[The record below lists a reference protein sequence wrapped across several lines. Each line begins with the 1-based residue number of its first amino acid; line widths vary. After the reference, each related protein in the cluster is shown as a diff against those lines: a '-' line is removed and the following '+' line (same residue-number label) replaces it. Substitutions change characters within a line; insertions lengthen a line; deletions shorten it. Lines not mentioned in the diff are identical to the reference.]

1 MNTDEREILEAE
13 HALANSYLTREEIEC
28 ADAELEARIAALEG
42 ECRIQR
48 DTHRK
53 NIALVRGSKAAL
65 VARVAELE
73 AEVERQRATVI
84 GLLGAEWMVTHDWG
98 GDRESIL
105 RAARIEIG
113 HDPDGGDDSG
123 ALAALQPALPKET
136 PE

>member
-1 MNTDEREILEAE
+1 MSDYELWKSRSDRRDFSPHFYTQVVV
-13 HALANSYLTREEIEC
+13 
-28 ADAELEARIAALEG
+28 ELEASI
-42 ECRIQR
+42 
-48 DTHRK
+48 
-53 NIALVRGSKAAL
+53 
-65 VARVAELE
+65 AELE
-73 AEVERQRATVI
+73 AEVERLRATVI

>member
-1 MNTDEREILEAE
+1 MSDLPNLKQRIEWYKDHRDP
-13 HALANSYLTREEIEC
+13 YLSD
-28 ADAELEARIAALEG
+28 DAEDYDFGDFATELVGRI
-42 ECRIQR
+42 
-48 DTHRK
+48 
-53 NIALVRGSKAAL
+53 
-65 VARVAELE
+65 AELE
-73 AEVERQRATVI
+73 AEVERLRATLI